1 MAIQEKVDQRKLNK
15 EEFAKLVGEKI
26 KYYRN
31 ESGLT
36 LRGIA
41 RRTEYTAGYI
51 GLLEKGEAVPNSY
64 VLVQLADVMGIPI
77 NYLLGQDDINHEKN
91 KLQDPVLTNPKNEEY
106 INVMKYLISKGI
118 SPEKIKQAIEFVE
131 GMNN

>member
-64 VLVQLADVMGIPI
+64 VLVQLADVMSIPI